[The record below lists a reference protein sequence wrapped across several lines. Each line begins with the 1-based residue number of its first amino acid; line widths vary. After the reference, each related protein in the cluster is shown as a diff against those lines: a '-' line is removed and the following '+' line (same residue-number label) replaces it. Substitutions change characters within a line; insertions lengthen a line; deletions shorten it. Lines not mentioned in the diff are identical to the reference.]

1 MPRTPAANDRMV
13 LRTKL
18 RESNGSLTVKE
29 ALQVCT
35 KPGKQIWTLAQI
47 REAVDWDSSHP
58 DRRAQIKFV
67 SGGRALRLVE
77 NSQRVGLGQGAK
89 GEVVRAIRAESRIVL
104 STFGHKG
111 EKALNV
117 RAIET
122 GQRAGPEHGRHS
134 RPDIVVGA
142 YTSGSMRRP
151 ILHNIE
157 FEGRSTSGGNTFSIS
172 DIAQAFTSG
181 RGADYSWVMIH
192 KSARR
197 FKNDKNYDEWEKVL
211 WFAGTLGVGLILYSD
226 PRRVATWT
234 RLFPAKRKARDS
246 VHSKNYM
253 AWFKRLNDEDEYPNG
268 K

>member
-1 MPRTPAANDRMV
+1 MSRSQAANDRMV

-29 ALQVCT
+29 AMHVCVR
-35 KPGKQIWTLAQI
+35 PGTQIWSPAQI
-47 REAVDWDSSHP
+47 RRAVEWDRLYP

-111 EKALNV
+111 VKALNV
-117 RAIET
+117 RALET
-122 GQRAGPEHGRHS
+122 GQRAGPEHGSHS

-142 YTSGSMRRP
+142 YTSGSQKRP
-151 ILHNIE
+151 VLHNIE

-192 KSARR
+192 KSARC
-197 FKNDKNYDEWEKVL
+197 FKNDKNYGEWEKIL
-211 WFAGTLGVGLILYSD
+211 WFAETLGVGLILYSD
-226 PRRVATWT
+226 PRLVATWT
-234 RLFPAKRKARDS
+234 LLLPAKSKARLS

-253 AWFKRLNDEDEYPNG
+253 AWFKRLNDEDEYPNR